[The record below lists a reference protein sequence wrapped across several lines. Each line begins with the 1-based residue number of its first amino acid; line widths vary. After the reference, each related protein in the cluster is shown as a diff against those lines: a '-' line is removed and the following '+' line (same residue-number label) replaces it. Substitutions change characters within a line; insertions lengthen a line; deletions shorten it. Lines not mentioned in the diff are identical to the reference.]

1 MGVCGIIAEYNP
13 LHTGH
18 RFLLSQALKQSD
30 AVVVAMSGNFTQRAE
45 PALLSD
51 RYRAEM
57 ALYSGANLVLQLP
70 LPYAVSTA
78 QTFARGG
85 VSLLANTGLV
95 DSLFF
100 GSECGNIERLK
111 TAANAV
117 LAPETDK
124 EILKFLE
131 QGLAYPVAR
140 ERAVEALFGEE
151 VSAVLQNPNDIL
163 AVEYVR
169 AILELQADMEPK
181 TVKRQGAGHD
191 AKTTEAGFASASYLR
206 KALKNGEDIRAFLPE
221 ASFEI
226 LEKAMEKGFAP
237 SDYSKLE
244 MAILAKLR
252 VSKPEDFALLP
263 DASEGLENRLLTAA
277 KTATSLE
284 ELFTLT
290 KTKRYTHA
298 RIRRLVLSFFLGV
311 DKTLTE
317 GDVPYL
323 RVLAADKTGI
333 ELLRRMEQTA
343 KVPILKRAAD
353 AKALEGRAKTMYA
366 LECHATDLYNLTLP
380 NCRPCGTEMTDA
392 ALFLQDF

>member
-18 RFLLSQALKQSD
+18 RFLLSQALKQSE

-100 GSECGNIERLK
+100 GSECGDIERLK

-140 ERAVEALFGEE
+140 ERAAEALFGEE

-226 LEKAMEKGFAP
+226 LEKAMKKGFAP
-237 SDYSKLE
+237 SDYGKLE
-244 MAILAKLR
+244 TAILAKLR

-298 RIRRLVLSFFLGV
+298 RIRRLVLLFFLGV

-366 LECHATDLYNLTLP
+366 LECRATDLYNLTLP

>member
-18 RFLLSQALKQSD
+18 RFLLSQALQKSE

-100 GSECGNIERLK
+100 GSECGDIERLK

-244 MAILAKLR
+244 TAILAKLR
-252 VSKPEDFALLP
+252 VSQPEDFALLP

-353 AKALEGRAKTMYA
+353 AKALEGRAKAMYA
-366 LECHATDLYNLTLP
+366 LECRATDLYNLTLP